1 MNNILIKLKPSKI
14 IGKGSEGIVILTHD
28 DKYIVKIYISNKL
41 KSLMFFNIVTFLQ
54 DNYLPTIYKSYLFT
68 QKRNSLNRYLHNLP
82 EHFSYINNVDLK
94 SLSSK
99 YKMDNKLF
107 EIMKK
112 YDISLKD
119 FIEKLKIKKIDDQT
133 KINILYSLFQQGL
146 VTLFWLYMKKGIIH
160 SDINSNNFF
169 VKKTK
174 KEILTIDINDM
185 SYNIKLVGYYLVIA
199 DFGYAKSIEL
209 IPFNK
214 NPNRESLSILS
225 TIYNPLNDI
234 IDFIKLF
241 KNKLLNYEVH
251 NIKINNYFLS
261 MEDVDYN
268 LRNSYKIMIK
278 SYIGN
283 NNLEDNIKLF
293 KKSLNDYMYKYI
305 FSKFET

>member
-94 SLSSK
+94 SLSTK

-133 KINILYSLFQQGL
+133 KINILYSLFKQGL
-146 VTLFWLYMKKGIIH
+146 VTLFLLYMKKSIIH
-160 SDINSNNFF
+160 NDINSNNFY

-174 KEILTIDINDM
+174 KELLTININDM

-209 IPFNK
+209 IPYNK
-214 NPNRESLSILS
+214 NPNREALSILS
-225 TIYNPLNDI
+225 QIYNPLNDI
-234 IDFIKLF
+234 VEFIKLF
-241 KNKLLNYEVH
+241 KNKLFNYEVH

-261 MEDVDYN
+261 MEDEDYN

-293 KKSLNDYMYKYI
+293 KKSFNDYMYKYI